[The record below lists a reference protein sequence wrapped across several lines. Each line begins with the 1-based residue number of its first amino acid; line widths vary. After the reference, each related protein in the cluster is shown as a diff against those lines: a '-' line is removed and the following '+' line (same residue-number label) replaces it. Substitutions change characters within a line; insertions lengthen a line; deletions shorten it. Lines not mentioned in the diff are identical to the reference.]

1 MLLHHKSVFNYG
13 QPTQKDRAEL
23 GKTQIRATRM
33 TEIYGE
39 PLHEEELYSEFSA
52 QKWEKIK
59 EKERKAYNTMNIST
73 HIYYREILLF
83 MSGISHTKLQS
94 ALVPFS

>member
-52 QKWEKIK
+52 QK
-59 EKERKAYNTMNIST
+59 
-73 HIYYREILLF
+73 
-83 MSGISHTKLQS
+83 
-94 ALVPFS
+94 